1 MQTNEILRCLAI
13 LLSSFHAA
21 VLNYLTVVPRS
32 SQKQFR
38 RRTALVMAV
47 LGVLNLLAVRVW
59 GLGFVSDHSILL
71 FIVPC
76 LAWYA
81 VASKYRDGRLL
92 LGIFLGDV
100 FSTVLTNATGIVANL
115 LGNDMLFLLLCW
127 ALLFPLAEILF
138 VRFAL
143 ERYRRALA
151 ELGRMNWWVISA
163 VSVLY
168 YVIFAYTTSYPALLT
183 RNLAGL
189 PLFLLLVLLTLLTF
203 AMIYYILR
211 DQLRIRRHEQTE
223 KLLSV
228 QVQAF
233 ENAVRAM
240 EHSEASLK
248 IMRHDMRHYNTLLR
262 ELLQSGDTAGALT
275 LLGGME
281 TALDRSRPVHYCAEP
296 TLNVVLRYYVELA
309 AEAGCK
315 TTTRIRLTG
324 PLPVE
329 AADLC
334 IVLANALENAIN
346 ACKRIEDEAK
356 REITIT
362 CVDEPAFALGV
373 YNTYAGSVTLDSD
386 GLPVSAEQDRGHG
399 YGVQSIV
406 AFARKHGALLDYDV
420 DEKWFKMRL
429 VLNQGQTENGADA
442 KKE

>member
-1 MQTNEILRCLAI
+1 MMTKETIRS
-13 LLSSFHAA
+13 LSIMLSTFHAA

-38 RRTALVMAV
+38 RRTALVMAA
-47 LGVLNLLAVRVW
+47 LGVLNLLAIRVW
-59 GLGFVSDHSILL
+59 GLGFVSDHGILL

-81 VASKYRDGRLL
+81 AASKYRDGRLL

-115 LGNDMLFLLLCW
+115 LGDDMLFLLLSW
-127 ALLFPLAEILF
+127 ALLFPLAEVLF

-143 ERYRRALA
+143 VRYRRALA

-168 YVIFAYTTSYPALLT
+168 YVIFAYTTSYPAMLT
-183 RNLAGL
+183 RDLAGL

-233 ENAVRAM
+233 ESTVQVM
-240 EHSEASLK
+240 ERSEASLR
-248 IMRHDMRHYNTLLR
+248 ILRHDMRHYQNMLR
-262 ELLQSGDTAGALT
+262 ELLQSGDTEGALK
-275 LLGGME
+275 LLGGIE
-281 TALDRSRPVHYCAEP
+281 QALDRSRPVKYCEEP
-296 TLNVVLRYYVELA
+296 ALNAVLRYYVELA
-309 AEAGCK
+309 QVAGCK

-346 ACKRIEDEAK
+346 ACKRIEDAAG

-362 CVDEPAFALGV
+362 CVDEPTLALGV

-386 GLPVSAEQDRGHG
+386 GLPVSTEQDRGHG

-429 VLNQGQTENGADA
+429 VLNQGPAEKQG
-442 KKE
+442 